1 MKAGK
6 RTKAGRKPV
15 PKHLKRVQ
23 ENIRIPRWLRDWLR
37 KEGNKG
43 KLVEEALIE
52 KNNLEPPEP
61 G

>member
-1 MKAGK
+1 M
-6 RTKAGRKPV
+6 